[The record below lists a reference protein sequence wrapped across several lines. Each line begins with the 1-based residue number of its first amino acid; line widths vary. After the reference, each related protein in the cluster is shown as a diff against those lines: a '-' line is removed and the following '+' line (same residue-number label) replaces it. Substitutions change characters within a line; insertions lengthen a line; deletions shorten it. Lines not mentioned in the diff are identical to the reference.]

1 MIHDPINH
9 IEKSNL
15 SMIVFDDKFAWN
27 NHFAGKFW
35 KMNEK
40 NDSVHINK
48 IPFQKIEIFI
58 HRIIIHRKIS
68 FLD

>member
-1 MIHDPINH
+1 
-9 IEKSNL
+9 
-15 SMIVFDDKFAWN
+15 MIVFDDKFAWN

-48 IPFQKIEIFI
+48 IPFQKIEVFI